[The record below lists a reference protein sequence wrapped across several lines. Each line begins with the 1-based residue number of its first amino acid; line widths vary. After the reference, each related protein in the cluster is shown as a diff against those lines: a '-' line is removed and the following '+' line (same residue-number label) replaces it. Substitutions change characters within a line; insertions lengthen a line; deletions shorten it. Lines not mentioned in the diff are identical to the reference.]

1 MGSGNEIV
9 TWHAISSA
17 EQSLPLSSGT
27 GKRFPAPL
35 DKGNGGSGD
44 EIAWHGGL
52 AWTELKNDCACHQ
65 FARENW
71 G

>member
-9 TWHAISSA
+9 TWHAISSP

-27 GKRFPAPL
+27 GKCFTVPL

-44 EIAWHGGL
+44 EIAWHVDL
-52 AWTELKNDCACHQ
+52 RAQ
-65 FARENW
+65 
-71 G
+71 